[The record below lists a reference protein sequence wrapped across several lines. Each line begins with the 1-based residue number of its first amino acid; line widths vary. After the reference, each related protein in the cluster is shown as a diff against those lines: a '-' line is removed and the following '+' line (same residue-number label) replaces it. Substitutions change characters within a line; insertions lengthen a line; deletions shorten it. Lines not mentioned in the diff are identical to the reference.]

1 MLGAGI
7 GVCRGST
14 MTLDF
19 PCPQTPRVSV
29 VIVAK
34 SKLDLLRACLQS
46 VARFAPSAIP
56 FETIVVLNEAGPD
69 TEAELRAMAT
79 GVKVARSPVN
89 LGFAGGAN
97 RGRSLAHGEFLLL
110 HHDDAEVEAG
120 WMEALVQTADEH
132 PEVGAVGSK
141 VFYPDGRLQG
151 AGWILW
157 RDALTSPPWIGEAPV
172 PTAFDRPRAVDYCG
186 TSSLLVRAAAWD
198 AVGGLE
204 ESLYPAYYADVDLSM
219 ALRRLG
225 FVVWYQPASRIVHHH
240 GASSNLRLRIFAV
253 QRNRQVFVAKWG
265 DALEGHDPPERDSP
279 SAIARAM
286 TRAEAFAEDCRRKA
300 PPVLASPTTKA
311 AFDPAVHELQ
321 CYERNRAFQNAYVK
335 HLTETL
341 EQTEKQATQSLAEH
355 DASSAAI
362 KNLTEALRAAEEQV
376 RQTTAERDALSAAS
390 NAMLGSS
397 SWRLTAPLRATADML
412 RRLKWRQDA

>member
-1 MLGAGI
+1 
-7 GVCRGST
+7 

-19 PCPQTPRVSV
+19 PCPQAPRVSV
-29 VIVAK
+29 IIVAK

-46 VARFAPSAIP
+46 VARFAPGVIP

-89 LGFAGGAN
+89 LGFAGAGN
-97 RGRSLAHGEFLLL
+97 RARSLARGEFLLL
-110 HHDDAEVEAG
+110 LHDDARVEAG
-120 WMEALVQTADEH
+120 WMEALVQTADDH
-132 PEVGAVGSK
+132 PEAGAVGSK

-204 ESLYPAYYADVDLSM
+204 ENLYPAYYVDVDLSM

-225 FVVWYQPASRIVHHH
+225 FVVWYQPASRILHHH
-240 GASSNLRLRIFAV
+240 AASSNLRFRIFVV
-253 QRNRQVFVAKWG
+253 QRNRQVFMEKWG
-265 DALEGHDPPERDSP
+265 EALEGHEPPERESP

-286 TRAEAFAEDCRRKA
+286 ARAEAFAEDCRRKG
-300 PPVLASPTTKA
+300 PPALTPPTIRA
-311 AFDPAVHELQ
+311 AFDPIAHELQ
-321 CYERNRAFQNAYVK
+321 SYERNRLFQSAYVT
-335 HLTETL
+335 H
-341 EQTEKQATQSLAEH
+341 
-355 DASSAAI
+355 
-362 KNLTEALRAAEEQV
+362 LTEALGQAEEQL
-376 RQTTAERDALSAAS
+376 RQTSAERDALSATSKAL
-390 NAMLGSS
+390 LGSS
-397 SWRLTAPLRATADML
+397 SWLLTAPLRATADLL
-412 RRLKWRQDA
+412 RRFKWRQDA

>member
-1 MLGAGI
+1 
-7 GVCRGST
+7 

-19 PCPQTPRVSV
+19 LCPQMPRVSV
-29 VIVAK
+29 IIVVK

-46 VARFAPSAIP
+46 VARFAPSAIL

-69 TEAELRAMAT
+69 AEAELRAMVA

-89 LGFAGGAN
+89 LGFAGAAN
-97 RGRSLAHGEFLLL
+97 RARSLAQGEFLLL
-110 HHDDAEVEAG
+110 LHDDAQVEAG
-120 WMEALVQTADEH
+120 WMEALVQTADDH

-157 RDALTSPPWIGEAPV
+157 RDALISPPWIGEAPV
-172 PTAFDRPRAVDYCG
+172 ATAFDRPRAVDYCG

-204 ESLYPAYYADVDLSM
+204 ESLYPAYYVDVDLGM

-225 FVVWYQPASRIVHHH
+225 FVVWYQPASRIFHHH
-240 GASSNLRLRIFAV
+240 GASSNPRFRFFAV
-253 QRNRQVFVAKWG
+253 QRNRQVFIEKWG
-265 DALEGHDPPERDSP
+265 KALEGHEPPQRESP
-279 SAIARAM
+279 SAILRAM
-286 TRAEAFAEDCRRKA
+286 ARAEAFAEDCRRKG
-300 PPVLASPTTKA
+300 PPALTPPTTRA
-311 AFDPAVHELQ
+311 AFDPTVHELQ
-321 CYERNRAFQNAYVK
+321 SYERNRLFQNAYVK

-341 EQTEKQATQSLAEH
+341 EQ
-355 DASSAAI
+355 
-362 KNLTEALRAAEEQV
+362 AEEKL
-376 RQTTAERDALSAAS
+376 RQASAERDALSAAS
-390 NAMLGSS
+390 DAMRGSS

-412 RRLKWRQDA
+412 RRFKWRQDA

>member
-1 MLGAGI
+1 MLCAGVGA
-7 GVCRGST
+7 CKGSI
-14 MTLDF
+14 MMLDF

-46 VARFAPSAIP
+46 VARFAPGAIP
-56 FETIVVLNEAGPD
+56 FETIVVLNEAGAD
-69 TEAELRAMAT
+69 AEAELRAMAT

-110 HHDDAEVEAG
+110 LHDDAEVQAG
-120 WMEALVQTADEH
+120 WMEALVQTADDH
-132 PEVGAVGSK
+132 PEAGAVGSK

-157 RDALTSPPWIGEAPV
+157 RDGLTSPPWIGKAPA
-172 PTAFDRPRAVDYCG
+172 PTALDRPRAVDYCG

-204 ESLYPAYYADVDLSM
+204 ESLYPAYYVDVDLSM

-225 FVVWYQPASRIVHHH
+225 FVVLYQPASRIFHHH
-240 GASSNLRLRIFAV
+240 AASSDLHLRMFVV
-253 QRNRQVFVAKWG
+253 QRNRQVFMEKWG
-265 DALEGHDPPERDSP
+265 EALEGHDLPERDSP

-286 TRAEAFAEDCRRKA
+286 ARAEAFAEDCRRKGA
-300 PPVLASPTTKA
+300 PVITPPTTAA
-311 AFDPAVHELQ
+311 AFDPMLHELRG
-321 CYERNRAFQNAYVK
+321 YERNRVFQNAYVN
-335 HLTETL
+335 HLIAAL
-341 EQTEKQATQSLAEH
+341 ERAEVQAS
-355 DASSAAI
+355 
-362 KNLTEALRAAEEQV
+362 
-376 RQTTAERDALSAAS
+376 AERDALSAAIKQLTEALEAAEERARQTSAERDALAAAS

-397 SWRLTAPLRATADML
+397 SWRLTAPLRATADLL
-412 RRLKWRQDA
+412 RRFKRRQDA